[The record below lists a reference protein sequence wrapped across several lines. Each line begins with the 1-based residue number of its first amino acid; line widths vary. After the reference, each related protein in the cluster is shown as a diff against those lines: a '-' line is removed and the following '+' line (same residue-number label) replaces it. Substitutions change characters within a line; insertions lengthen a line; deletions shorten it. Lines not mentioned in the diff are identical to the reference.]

1 MQEYGDNSEICT
13 TIQLIRMVFSVNC
26 TDLSPMPISPLLQSL
41 HVQWPSP
48 RHQQTTAQ
56 GSYRLIAWKH
66 KYSFNDKS
74 YYLLECC
81 LCFCTRDTM
90 KI

>member
-1 MQEYGDNSEICT
+1 
-13 TIQLIRMVFSVNC
+13 
-26 TDLSPMPISPLLQSL
+26 MPISPLLQSL

-66 KYSFNDKS
+66 YLWEVHICHRNKLPTPT
-74 YYLLECC
+74 YYLIGIIFPMVSLLLITKCVSQIG
-81 LCFCTRDTM
+81 LHF
-90 KI
+90 